1 MSLHFLFG
9 RAGTGKTT
17 RCCQEICRYI
27 TEHPEAHAI
36 WLVPDQATYR
46 AETKLAETFPAGGFT
61 RVDVCGFSRL
71 GYRLRQELREK
82 EDEALSPLVQQL
94 ILRRLLRAH
103 KTELRM
109 LGKAAGQPHFA
120 KTLTAFFHQ
129 LDAFGITEE
138 ALAAAKVAA
147 EDTPLG
153 RKLSDL
159 ILLRREYHAYL
170 TAHFSYRGNLYDKL
184 TADIPRSP
192 MIRGAKIWIDG
203 FNGMIPQEISAV
215 AALVRTARD
224 VTVTLSMD
232 PPREAADYPLFD
244 RPYRLWKALAAE
256 AGSFSSETL
265 TEPHRFTCPRVRE
278 LAERFFRPLPAPC
291 IYPAATRVLPEQGVF
306 VTEAP
311 SRETEVDEAV
321 RRIALLVREKGFRY
335 RDILILLRSPDSYRN
350 LLERKLA
357 EAEIPAF
364 LDAKRPMTTHP
375 LVRLVS
381 SLLHF
386 LSETGG
392 GKRWKNATLFALLKN
407 PLLPILPDDDVDR
420 LENYTRRVGVK
431 PYHWKREWTF
441 RTYFRLESDEPM
453 SRKEA
458 EELAAMNG
466 LRETLLSRL
475 TPLEAAWAETKTAQ
489 DKTALLYRFLTD
501 EHIPQR
507 LADWDETSYR
517 ETKTRPHREVWK
529 KTLALWDDLVKACG
543 EDPMDDAEYLSVA
556 EDGLSFLTFALIP
569 PTLDHVTVTTID
581 RGYATEAR
589 AVFLLGANEGEFPAR
604 ITEEGILSEADKETI
619 RETDALLLAPDLASL
634 IDQEEFYTYLSLTR
648 ARQVLALSYATSDTD
663 GSELSPSA
671 LVLRLLRLGYTT
683 AKKTA
688 RLLSPADTDTS
699 YLLRPAQA
707 LSLLP
712 GVLRNGTPMAGSIWT
727 ALRDWAHAHDEKSL
741 RAASA
746 GLTYTNAARP
756 LSPAL
761 ARRLFLGK
769 SAFRTS
775 VSRMEN
781 YRGCPYRYFLQ
792 YGLRLADEK
801 EAAVEAP
808 QIGNYLHAGL
818 HRFGEYL
825 KRSQKAWRD
834 ATDEEISET
843 SKEIADMLAPR
854 IQSGALL
861 SDAAAHY
868 TKNAMDRTLRTTLA
882 RLRAQ
887 SQKSEAETV
896 AMEKPF
902 LCPIPAGNET
912 IRVTGS
918 IDRMDVAGGAA
929 VVCDYKTGTPD
940 IDLSQITSGLK
951 LQLIT
956 YLMAAVEESGN
967 ALLPG
972 ALLYLYVQGSARTV
986 PVPADGTTPKEEKTV
1001 NGYFLANPDFLRALD
1016 RAVGTPESSLPIRMT
1031 TTNGFY
1037 ATAPV
1042 LTERELR
1049 ALFTKTKALYAALYT
1064 DLKNGQIPLCP
1075 TRYNKQTTPCKFCIY
1090 KSICRFD
1097 PTLPGNRYED
1107 IPKRT
1112 DKEIKEELHEL

>member
-17 RCCQEICRYI
+17 RCCQDICRYI
-27 TEHPEAHAI
+27 SEDPDAHAI
-36 WLVPDQATYR
+36 LLVPDQATYR

-71 GYRLRQELREK
+71 GYRLRQELRE
-82 EDEALSPLVQQL
+82 EQDDALSPLVQQI
-94 ILRRLLRAH
+94 ILRRLLRQH
-103 KTELRM
+103 KKELRM
-109 LGKAAGQPHFA
+109 LGKAASQPHFA

-129 LDAFGITEE
+129 LDAFGVTDE
-138 ALAAAKVAA
+138 ALAAAQVSS

-159 ILLRREYHAYL
+159 SLLRREYRAYL
-170 TAHFSYRGNLYDKL
+170 TAHFDYRGNLYDKL

-215 AALVRTARD
+215 SALIRTARD
-224 VTVTLSMD
+224 VTVTLAMD

-256 AGSFSSETL
+256 AGSYSSETL
-265 TEPHRFTCPRVRE
+265 TEPHRFTCPRIRE
-278 LAERFFRPLPAPC
+278 LAEQFFRPLAAPC

-311 SRETEVDEAV
+311 SRETEVDETV

-335 RDILILLRSPDSYRN
+335 RDILVLLRNADAYMH

-357 EAEIPAF
+357 DAAIPAF

-386 LSETGG
+386 LTESDGG
-392 GKRWKNATLFALLKN
+392 RRWKNATLFALLKN
-407 PLLPILPDDDVDR
+407 PLLPVLADDDVDR
-420 LENYTRRVGVK
+420 LENYVRRVGVK
-431 PYHWKREWTF
+431 PYQWKREWTF
-441 RTYFRLESDEPM
+441 RSYFRLEADEPM
-453 SRKEA
+453 SRREA
-458 EELAAMNG
+458 EELAAMNA
-466 LRETLLSRL
+466 LREALLSRL
-475 TPLEAAWAETKTAQ
+475 SKLETAWAETKTAR
-489 DKTALLYRFLTD
+489 DKTALLYRFLT
-501 EHIPQR
+501 EESIPQR
-507 LADWDETSYR
+507 LAEWDDISYQ

-529 KTLALWDDLVKACG
+529 KMLALGDDLVKACG
-543 EDPMDDAEYLSVA
+543 DDAMDDAEYLSVS
-556 EDGLSFLTFALIP
+556 EDGLASLSFALIP

-581 RGYATEAR
+581 RGYAMEGR
-589 AVFLLGANEGEFPAR
+589 AVFILGANEGEFPAR
-604 ITEEGILSEADKETI
+604 ITEEGILSEADKETL

-648 ARQVLALSYATSDTD
+648 ARQVLSMSYATADTD
-663 GSELSPSA
+663 GSELSPST

-688 RLLSPADTDTS
+688 RLLSPDTTETDC
-699 YLLRPAQA
+699 LLRPAQSLA
-707 LSLLP
+707 LLP
-712 GVLRNGTPMAGSIWT
+712 GVLREGTPKAESIWA
-727 ALRDWAHAHDEKSL
+727 ALRDWAHEYDEKSL
-741 RAASA
+741 RAAAA
-746 GLTYTNAARP
+746 GLSYTNAAKP
-756 LSPAL
+756 LPPAL
-761 ARRLFLGK
+761 AKRLFLGK
-769 SAFRTS
+769 STFRTS

-792 YGLRLADEK
+792 YGLKLSEEK

-808 QIGNYLHAGL
+808 DVGNYLHAGL
-818 HRFGEYL
+818 HQFGEYL

-834 ATDEEISET
+834 ATDEEISKT
-843 SKEIADMLAPR
+843 SQDIADILAPR
-854 IQSGALL
+854 VRSGALL
-861 SDAAAHY
+861 SDAAARY
-868 TKNAMDRTLRTTLA
+868 TKNAMDRTLRTTLT

-887 SQKSEAETV
+887 SRKSEAETV
-896 AMEKPF
+896 AMEKQF
-902 LCPIPAGNET
+902 LCPVRAGNET
-912 IRVTGS
+912 IHVTGS

-929 VVCDYKTGTPD
+929 VVCDYKTGAPD
-940 IDLSQITSGLK
+940 IDLSQITAGLK

-986 PVPADGTTPKEEKTV
+986 PVPADGTTPKEEKTAS
-1001 NGYFLANPDFLRALD
+1001 GYFLADPDFLRALD
-1016 RAVGTPESSLPIRMT
+1016 NAVGTPEATLPIKMT
-1031 TTNGFY
+1031 KGNGFY
-1037 ATAPV
+1037 ANAPV
-1042 LTERELR
+1042 LSEEEMR
-1049 ALFTKTKALYAALYT
+1049 ALFAKTKALYAALYA
-1064 DLKNGQIPLCP
+1064 DLKNGKIPLCP
-1075 TRYNKQTTPCKFCIY
+1075 TRYNKQTTQCRFCIY

-1107 IPKRT
+1107 IPKRS
-1112 DKEIKEELHEL
+1112 DKEIKEELRIE

>member
-17 RCCQEICRYI
+17 RCCQEIYRYI
-27 TEHPEAHAI
+27 SENPDARAI
-36 WLVPDQATYR
+36 LLVPDQATYR

-61 RVDVCGFSRL
+61 RVDVCGLSRL
-71 GYRLRQELREK
+71 GYRLRQELGEK
-82 EDEALSPLVQQL
+82 EDEALSPLVQQI
-94 ILRRLLRAH
+94 ILRRLLREH
-103 KTELRM
+103 KKEFRM

-138 ALAAAKVAA
+138 ALTAARTTA

-159 ILLRREYHAYL
+159 SLLRREYHAYL
-170 TAHFSYRGNLYDKL
+170 AAHFSYRGNLYDKL
-184 TADIPRSP
+184 TADIPRSS

-203 FNGMIPQEISAV
+203 FNGMTPQEISAV
-215 AALVRTARD
+215 TALIRTARD

-256 AGSFSSETL
+256 AGSYSAETL
-265 TEPHRFTCPRVRE
+265 TEPHRFTCPRIRE
-278 LAERFFRPLPAPC
+278 LAEQFFRPLPTPC

-311 SRETEVDEAV
+311 SRETEVDETV
-321 RRIALLVREKGFRY
+321 RRIALLAREKHFRY
-335 RDILILLRSPDSYRN
+335 RDMLILLRNADAYMN

-357 EAEIPAF
+357 EVDIPAF

-386 LSETGG
+386 LSETDG

-407 PLLPILPDDDVDR
+407 PLFPILSDDDVDR
-420 LENYTRRVGVK
+420 LENYVRRVGVK

-441 RTYFRLESDEPM
+441 RSYFRLESDEPA

-458 EELAAMNG
+458 EELAAMNA
-466 LRETLLSRL
+466 LREALIARLS
-475 TPLEAAWAETKTAQ
+475 PLEAAWAETKNAR

-501 EHIPQR
+501 EHIPNL
-507 LADWDETSYR
+507 LANWDDMSYR

-529 KTLALWDDLVKACG
+529 KLLSLWDDLVKACG
-543 EDPMDDAEYLSVA
+543 DDPMDDADYLAVS
-556 EDGLSFLTFALIP
+556 EDGLTSLSYALIP

-581 RGYATEAR
+581 RGYAMEGR
-589 AVFLLGANEGEFPAR
+589 AVFILGANEGEFPAR
-604 ITEEGILSEADKETI
+604 ITEEGLLSEADKETL
-619 RETDALLLAPDLASL
+619 RETDGLLLAPDLASL

-648 ARQVLALSYATSDTD
+648 ARQVLSISYATADTD

-671 LVLRLLRLGYTT
+671 LVSRLLHLGYTT
-683 AKKTA
+683 AKKTV
-688 RLLSPADTDTS
+688 RLLSPDTTETDC
-699 YLLRPAQA
+699 LLRPAQSLA
-707 LSLLP
+707 LLP
-712 GVLRNGTPMAGSIWT
+712 GVLREGIPTKESIWT
-727 ALRDWAHAHDEKSL
+727 ALRDWAHEHDEKSL
-741 RAASA
+741 RTAAG
-746 GLTYTNAARP
+746 GLSYTNAAKP
-756 LSPAL
+756 LPPAL
-761 ARRLFLGK
+761 AKKLFLGK
-769 SAFRTS
+769 STFRTS

-792 YGLRLADEK
+792 YGLKLSEEK

-808 QIGNYLHAGL
+808 DVGNYLHAGL

-825 KRSQKAWRD
+825 KQSQKAWRD
-834 ATDEEISET
+834 ATDEDIVKT
-843 SKEIADMLAPR
+843 SKEIADILAPR
-854 IQSGALL
+854 VQSGALL
-861 SDAAAHY
+861 SDAAARY
-868 TKNAMDRTLRTTLA
+868 TKNAMDRTLRTTLS
-882 RLRAQ
+882 RLRTQ

-896 AMEKPF
+896 AMEKQF
-902 LCPIPAGNET
+902 LCPIQAGRDT
-912 IRVTGS
+912 IHVTGS

-940 IDLSQITSGLK
+940 IDLSQMTSGLK

-972 ALLYLYVQGSARTV
+972 ALLYLYVQGATRTV
-986 PVPADGTTPKEEKTV
+986 PVPADGTIPKEDKQV
-1001 NGYFLANPDFLRALD
+1001 AGYFLADSDFLRALD
-1016 RAVGTPESSLPIRMT
+1016 NTVGTPDSALPIKIKKT
-1031 TTNGFY
+1031 GDFY
-1037 ATAPV
+1037 VESKV
-1042 LTERELR
+1042 LSESEMR

-1064 DLKNGQIPLCP
+1064 DLKNGKIPLCP

-1107 IPKRT
+1107 IPKRS
-1112 DKEIKEELHEL
+1112 DKEIKEELHDL